1 MFAVIA
7 GAQYL
12 GQAVPNIQ
20 EIPVAQGAASAL
32 YDIIDR
38 VRMFCLLTTS

>member
-1 MFAVIA
+1 MFAVIM
-7 GAQYL
+7 GTQYL

-20 EIPVAQGAASAL
+20 EISVAQGAASGL

-38 VRMFCLLTTS
+38 VRTFVH